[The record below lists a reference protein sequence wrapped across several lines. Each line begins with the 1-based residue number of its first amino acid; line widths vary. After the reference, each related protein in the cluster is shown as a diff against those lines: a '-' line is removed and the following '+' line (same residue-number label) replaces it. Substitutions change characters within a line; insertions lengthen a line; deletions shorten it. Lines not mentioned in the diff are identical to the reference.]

1 MRKTLSILLMMLL
14 LLSAAPVIAQEYRP
28 PHGNPGPASDKI
40 IFRKIDQDL
49 APSLVEKGEIDLY
62 LFNLKVSI
70 ASEYLRSEKVRI
82 YEAPSTSISI
92 IMNPA
97 PAPEGE
103 LNPFSLKKVRQAVQ
117 YLIDREFIVNEIY
130 KGFAVPMY
138 AHISPLEYDYLVVS
152 EVVAE
157 LGYTYDPDYAAE
169 LIREAMEEAGAELV
183 DGRWT
188 YNGKPVEVKFLIR
201 VEDERREVG
210 DLLAKE
216 LEDMGFTVRRIYME
230 FGPAIA
236 TVYGTDPAQFEW
248 HLYTEGWGKTSIERY
263 DYATLNQMCA
273 PWLGNMPGWLEVG
286 FWQYRNKVLDELGQR
301 LFRGEYRDLEE
312 RNRLYKEATRLCMEE
327 SIRAWVATVKNALPA
342 TPELRGVSLD
352 AASGLRSI
360 WTLRSAYLPGG
371 EIRVGHLWVRPY
383 AGSAWNPVAGFTD
396 VYSVDIWRLLHDP
409 PVWRH
414 PFTGIPQPFRADYE
428 VETAGPE
435 GSIEVPPDAFIWDA
449 EEGGWR
455 MVGEGVEA
463 RSKVV
468 FDYGRYLGSR
478 WHHGAEITW
487 ADILYQVYQTFDIVY
502 NPEKSKIEVALSAT
516 RKPILE
522 TFKGFRFVDE
532 NTLEV
537 YVDYWH
543 FDENYIAEYAEPWG
557 ALMPWEILY
566 AMDKLVFEERK
577 AAYSDTAAARLQVDW
592 LNLIESNQARRL
604 VRILR
609 QLMESGEYPAEVFN
623 APGVSDEMIGDPLE
637 RYGKAVEWFQR
648 YGHLVVS
655 NGPYILSRMGSVAE
669 QYAELTAFRDPS
681 YPFKPEDFYV
691 GEPPGIEVTAPMVA
705 EARVGEELSMEVEV
719 QGPGETRLKVM
730 LINPLEEPEKR
741 VAYQDYVQVMDGVA
755 RVSIPGDVISRLG
768 EGVYKL
774 HLIAFSDQV
783 SLVSQQV
790 LELEVLEKAPETAT
804 TVAETTPATQTPTM
818 VETVEEAEA
827 PAPINLL
834 VILIPILLVIAAI
847 IALLIRRRRR

>member
-1 MRKTLSILLMMLL
+1 MRRHIALLIIFL
-14 LLSAAPVIAQEYRP
+14 LLSSTPVMAQQYEP
-28 PHGNPGPASDKI
+28 PHDKPGPALDRI

-70 ASEYLRSEKVRI
+70 ASEYLRSEKVKI

-117 YLIDREFIVNEIY
+117 YLIDRDFIVNEIY

-138 AHISPLEYDYLVVS
+138 THISPLEYDYLIVS

-183 DGRWT
+183 DGKWM
-188 YNGKPVEVKFLIR
+188 YGGKPVEVKFLIR

-216 LEDMGFTVRRIYME
+216 LENMGFTVRRLYTE

-286 FWQYRNKVLDELGQR
+286 FWQYKNKVLDQLGQR
-301 LFRGEYRDLEE
+301 LFRGEYRDVGE
-312 RNRLYKEATRLCMEE
+312 RNQLYKEATKLCMEE
-327 SIRAWVATVKNALPA
+327 SIRAWIATVKNALPA
-342 TPELRGVSLD
+342 TPKLRGISLD
-352 AASGLRSI
+352 AASGPRSI
-360 WTLRSAYLPGG
+360 WTLRSAYLPEG
-371 EIRVGHLWVRPY
+371 EITVGHLWVRPY

-409 PVWRH
+409 PIWRH
-414 PFTGIPQPFRADYE
+414 PFTGIPRPFRAEYE

-435 GSIEVPPDAFIWDA
+435 GSLKVPSDAFIWDA
-449 EEGGWR
+449 EGGVWR
-455 MVGEGVEA
+455 KVGEGVEA
-463 RSKVV
+463 RSKVI
-468 FDYGRYLGSR
+468 FDYSRYLGSK
-478 WHHGAEITW
+478 WHHGVEITW
-487 ADILYQVYQTFDIVY
+487 ADILYQIYQTFEIVY

-522 TFKGFRFVDE
+522 TFKGFRIVDG
-532 NTLEV
+532 TKLEV

-543 FDENYIAEYAEPWG
+543 FQPDYIAEYAEPWG

-609 QLMESGEYPAEVFN
+609 QAMEMGEYPREVFN
-623 APGVSDEMIGDPLE
+623 APGVSEDMIGDPLD
-637 RYGKAVEWFQR
+637 RYEKTLEWFQK
-648 YGHLVVS
+648 YGHLVIS
-655 NGPYILSRMGSVAE
+655 NGPYLLSRMGSVAE
-669 QYAELTAFRDPS
+669 QYAELKAFRDPS
-681 YPFKPEDFYV
+681 YPFKPRDFYV
-691 GEPPGIEVTAPMVA
+691 GEPPSIELTAPMAAETVA
-705 EARVGEELSMEVEV
+705 GEPLTMEVEV
-719 QGPGETRLKVM
+719 SQLGETRLKVM
-730 LINPLEEPEKR
+730 LVNPLEKPGER
-741 VAYQDYVQVMDGVA
+741 VVYQDSVQVVDGMATVN
-755 RVSIPGDVISRLG
+755 IPGEITSRLG
-768 EGVYKL
+768 EGVYRL
-774 HLIAFSDQV
+774 HLIAFSDRV
-783 SLVSQQV
+783 SLVSEHV
-790 LELEVLEKAPETAT
+790 LEVEVLGEAPETPT
-804 TVAETTPATQTPTM
+804 TIVETTPTIPTTA
-818 VETVEEAEA
+818 ETVEEKVEGP
-827 PAPINLL
+827 PAPITLL
-834 VILIPILLVIAAI
+834 IIILILLVIVAV